1 MSLIDI
7 DKCGLIC
14 YPSALLTRRAEP
26 VQEIDDNLRQCVD
39 RMRMIMAE
47 QKGIGLAAPQVGVLL
62 RFFIIGLDGDAERV
76 GVYINPQ
83 LTLSDSVETMEEGC
97 LSVPGVFTKI
107 RRHAC
112 CEVTAQD
119 LKGQTFTDT
128 AEGLF
133 ARCLQHEY
141 DHLEGIT
148 LVNRMGPTARIVH
161 RRQLKKL
168 EEEA

>member
-1 MSLIDI
+1 MIDI
-7 DKCGLIC
+7 DKCNLIH
-14 YPSALLTRRAEP
+14 YPAPVLTRRAEP
-26 VQEIDDNLRQCVD
+26 VEVFDDNLRQCVE
-39 RMRMIMAE
+39 RMREIMVE
-47 QKGIGLAAPQVGVLL
+47 KKGIGLAAPQVGLLL
-62 RFFIIGLDGDAERV
+62 RFFLVGLDGEAENARV
-76 GVYINPQ
+76 FINPQ
-83 LTLSDSVETMEEGC
+83 LTLGNSIETMEEGC

-107 RRHAC
+107 RRPKT

-119 LKGQTFTDT
+119 LRGQTFTESAD
-128 AEGLF
+128 GLF

-168 EEEA
+168 EEEAR

>member
-1 MSLIDI
+1 MIDI
-7 DKCGLIC
+7 DECRLIY
-14 YPSALLTRRAEP
+14 YPSRILTRRAEP
-26 VQEIDDNLRQCVD
+26 VHDFDDNLRQCVD
-39 RMRMIMAE
+39 KMRVIME
-47 QKGIGLAAPQVGVLL
+47 EKKGIGLAAPQVGLLL
-62 RFFIIGLDGDAERV
+62 RFFLIGLDGDAESVR
-76 GVYINPQ
+76 VYINPQ
-83 LTLSDSVETMEEGC
+83 LTPGDSVEAMEEGC

-107 RRHAC
+107 RRPKT

-119 LKGQTFTDT
+119 LQGRTFTGT
-128 AEGLF
+128 ADGLF

>member
-7 DKCGLIC
+7 DKCDLIC
-14 YPSALLTRRAEP
+14 YPSPLLTRRAEP

-39 RMRMIMAE
+39 KMRVIMAE
-47 QKGIGLAAPQVGVLL
+47 KKGIGLAAPQVGVLL
-62 RFFIIGLDGDAERV
+62 RFFLICLDGDAESVR
-76 GVYINPQ
+76 VYINPQ
-83 LTLSDSVETMEEGC
+83 LTLGDSIETMEEGC
-97 LSVPGVFTKI
+97 LSVPDVFTKI
-107 RRHAC
+107 RRYKT
-112 CEVTAQD
+112 CEVTALD
-119 LKGQTFTDT
+119 LQGQRFTGAAD
-128 AEGLF
+128 GLY

>member
-1 MSLIDI
+1 MIDI
-7 DKCGLIC
+7 NKCNLIY
-14 YPSALLTRRAEP
+14 YPSPVLTRRAEP
-26 VQEIDDNLRQCVD
+26 VEVFDDNLRQCVD
-39 RMRMIMAE
+39 RMREIMVE
-47 QKGIGLAAPQVGVLL
+47 KRGIGLAAPQVGLLL
-62 RFFIIGLDGDAERV
+62 RFFLVGLDGDAESARPF
-76 GVYINPQ
+76 INPH
-83 LTLSDSVETMEEGC
+83 LTLGSNIETMEEGC

-107 RRHAC
+107 RRPKT

-119 LKGQTFTDT
+119 LQGQSFTET
-128 AEGLF
+128 ADGLF